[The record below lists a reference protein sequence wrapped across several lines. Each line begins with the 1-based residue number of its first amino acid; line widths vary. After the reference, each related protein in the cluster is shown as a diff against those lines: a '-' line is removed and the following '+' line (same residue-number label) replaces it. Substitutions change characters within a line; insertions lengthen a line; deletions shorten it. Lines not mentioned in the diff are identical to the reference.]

1 MEPTDV
7 YSCPPQE
14 GGYSPRGA
22 REGESKDDGEL
33 RTAYPSAAPKSM
45 PAVWRRGPR
54 LLNVASGLTPALRSI

>member
-22 REGESKDDGEL
+22 REGESKEEANSER
-33 RTAYPSAAPKSM
+33 RTQAPRRTPCPRSGDAGRGCSTLL
-45 PAVWRRGPR
+45 AV
-54 LLNVASGLTPALRSI
+54 SHTALRSI